1 MLVDH
6 GPPRKKLDGTGL
18 HKRADMITWSRMHAS
33 FCFLSKLF
41 TGHESLSS
49 PVPSVPQVHTSSNQI
64 RIHSFTSCRTYSNG
78 FLFAW
83 ALQVATPSQTYPDDP
98 RNFLTTT
105 WKTGQID
112 AQNGFPWDFSF
123 SDACCEN
130 IGKHRFQPW
139 KSFGKIS
146 TPKPGSTTCES
157 ANRPPYL
164 KVEKAWQQNT
174 HFDQPVDP
182 TIYYDLLI

>member
-78 FLFAW
+78 FLIAW
-83 ALQVATPSQTYPDDP
+83 ALQVATPSQTYPEDP

-112 AQNGFPWDFSF
+112 AENGFHEISPFQMPAAKTS
-123 SDACCEN
+123 EN
-130 IGKHRFQPW
+130 IGFNHGVFLRQNFH
-139 KSFGKIS
+139 S
-146 TPKPGSTTCES
+146 E
-157 ANRPPYL
+157 
-164 KVEKAWQQNT
+164 AWFNNLW
-174 HFDQPVDP
+174 
-182 TIYYDLLI
+182 IR